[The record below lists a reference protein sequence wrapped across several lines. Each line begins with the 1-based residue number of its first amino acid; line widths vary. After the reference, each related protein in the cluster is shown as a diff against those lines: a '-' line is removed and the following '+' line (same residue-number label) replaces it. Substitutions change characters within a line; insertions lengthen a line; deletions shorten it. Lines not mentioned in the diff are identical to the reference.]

1 MRKVS
6 KLDTFS
12 KKIIPTFMA
21 EKQTLQKPLAKRLVH
36 EHLAPYKL
44 RFGQACFFMLL
55 TALSTAALPFLLQ
68 PVFDDVFTT
77 NDPKLLIMF
86 CAAVLAAFV
95 IKGFASYGETVTM
108 TRIGQSII
116 SDIQNRVF
124 RHLMSLDLEYFHKR
138 NSGELLSRFTN
149 DITLMRNSVANTI
162 VGIGRDSFTLAFLIG
177 VMFYRDWFLACL
189 SFFIFPAAFL
199 PIIRIGKRMRKVTF
213 NAQEEIAKFTKQLT
227 QIFQGIRVIK
237 AYSTEDY
244 EAIRAQKQIEKIY
257 KLVVKTSRVRSLS
270 HPIIESMGGIAIIS
284 VIAYGGLQVMHH
296 NRTTGEFI
304 SFIAALILA
313 YEPLKRLSNLNASLQ
328 EGLAAADRVF
338 EIIDTN
344 STILSPTNPKHPT
357 KAQGRIEYKDVHFAY
372 GPKKKAL
379 EGISFTAQAGKC
391 IALVG
396 ASGAGKS
403 TIINLIP
410 RFYDVIAGEISI
422 DGINVKDWELTDLRK
437 QIALV
442 SQEIALFDLSVFEN
456 ITYGCQD
463 FSENDV
469 FSSAKS
475 AAAHEFIQKLPQGY
489 NTIVGE
495 NGVSLSGGQR
505 QRLAIARA
513 MLKKAPILLL
523 DEATSALDTDSERHI
538 QSALKKLMAGR
549 TTIMVAHRLSTVID
563 ADHIYVLDNGLIIES
578 GSHQELLQ
586 LGKQYAHLWSRQAQG
601 LDS

>member
-1 MRKVS
+1 
-6 KLDTFS
+6 
-12 KKIIPTFMA
+12 MA

-36 EHLAPYKL
+36 EHLAPYKY

-55 TALSTAALPFLLQ
+55 TAASTAALPFLLK
-68 PVFDDVFTT
+68 PVMDDVFTSS
-77 NDPKLLIMF
+77 DPKLLFTF
-86 CAAVLAAFV
+86 CAAVLVAFV
-95 IKGFASYGETVTM
+95 TKGLASYGETVTM

-116 SDIQNRVF
+116 SDIQNRVLV
-124 RHLMSLDLEYFHKR
+124 HLMSLDLEYFHKR

-149 DITLMRNSVANTI
+149 DVSLMRNSVATTV
-162 VGIGRDSFTLAFLIG
+162 VGIGRDSFTLVFLIA
-177 VMFYRDWFLACL
+177 VMFYQDWLLACL

-199 PIIRIGKRMRKVTF
+199 PIIRIGRRMRKVTF
-213 NAQEEIAKFTKQLT
+213 NAQEEIARFTKQLT

-237 AYSTEDY
+237 AYGTENY
-244 EAIRAQKQIEKIY
+244 EANRAKIQIEKIY

-270 HPIIESMGGIAIIS
+270 HPIIESMGGVAIIS
-284 VIAYGGLQVMHH
+284 VIAYGGWQVMHH
-296 NRTTGEFI
+296 SRTIGEFM

-313 YEPLKRLSNLNASLQ
+313 YEPLKRLSNLNANLQ

-338 EIIDTN
+338 EIIDAQ
-344 STILSPTNPKHPT
+344 STILPPKNHKQPLQI
-357 KAQGRIEYKDVHFAY
+357 KGRVEYKDVHFAY
-372 GPKKKAL
+372 GPRKKAL
-379 EGISFTAQAGKC
+379 EGINFTAQAGKC

-396 ASGAGKS
+396 ASGSGKS

-410 RFYDVIAGEISI
+410 RFYDIDAGGIFI
-422 DGINVKDWELTDLRK
+422 DDINVKDWEISHLRK

-456 ITYGCQD
+456 ITYGCEN
-463 FSENDV
+463 FSNDDV
-469 FSSAKS
+469 YSVAKS
-475 AAAHEFIQKLPQGY
+475 AAAHDFIQKLPQGY
-489 NTIVGE
+489 DTVVGE

-538 QSALKKLMAGR
+538 QSALKELMVGR

-563 ADHIYVLDNGLIIES
+563 ANQIYVLDNGQIIES

-586 LGKQYAHLWSRQAQG
+586 LGKQYAHLWHRQAQG

>member
-1 MRKVS
+1 
-6 KLDTFS
+6 
-12 KKIIPTFMA
+12 MA
-21 EKQTLQKPLAKRLVH
+21 EKQTLQKPLAKRLLH
-36 EHLAPYKL
+36 EHLAPYKY

-55 TALSTAALPFLLQ
+55 TAASTAALPFLLQ

-77 NDPKLLIMF
+77 NDPRLLFVF
-86 CAAVLAAFV
+86 CVAVLSAFV

-116 SDIQNRVF
+116 SDVQNRVF
-124 RHLMSLDLEYFHKR
+124 SHLMSLDLEYFHKI

-149 DITLMRNSVANTI
+149 DITLMRNSVANTV
-162 VGIGRDSFTLAFLIG
+162 VGIGRDSFTLVFLIG

-199 PIIRIGKRMRKVTF
+199 PIIRIGRRMRKVTF
-213 NAQEEIAKFTKQLT
+213 NAQEEIGRFTKQLT

-237 AYSTEDY
+237 AYSTENY
-244 EAIRAQKQIEKIY
+244 EATRAKMQIEKIY

-270 HPIIESMGGIAIIS
+270 HPIIESMGGVAIIS
-284 VIAYGGLQVMHH
+284 VIAYGGWQVMHH
-296 NRTTGEFI
+296 SRTTGEFI
-304 SFIAALILA
+304 SFIGALILA
-313 YEPLKRLSNLNASLQ
+313 YEPLKRLSNLNANLQ

-338 EIIDTN
+338 EIVDTKR
-344 STILSPTNPKHPT
+344 TILSPIQPKHPT
-357 KAQGRIEYKDVHFAY
+357 KVQGRIEYKNVHFSY
-372 GPKKKAL
+372 GQEKKAL
-379 EGISFTAQAGKC
+379 EGINFTAQAGKC

-396 ASGAGKS
+396 ASGSGKS

-410 RFYDVIAGEISI
+410 RFYDIGAGEIAI
-422 DGINVKDWELTDLRK
+422 DEINIKDWEITHLRK

-456 ITYGCQD
+456 ITYGCED
-463 FSENDV
+463 FSKDEVYNV
-469 FSSAKS
+469 AKS
-475 AAAHEFIQKLPQGY
+475 AAAHDFIQKLPQGY
-489 NTIVGE
+489 DTIVGE

-523 DEATSALDTDSERHI
+523 DEATSALDTDSERYI
-538 QSALKKLMAGR
+538 QSALKKLMVGR

-563 ADHIYVLDNGLIIES
+563 ADKIYVLDNGQIIES

-586 LGKQYAHLWSRQAQG
+586 LDKQYAHLWHRQAQG

>member
-1 MRKVS
+1 
-6 KLDTFS
+6 
-12 KKIIPTFMA
+12 MA

-36 EHLAPYKL
+36 EHLAPYKY
-44 RFGQACFFMLL
+44 RFGQACCFMLL
-55 TALSTAALPFLLQ
+55 TAASTAALPFLLK
-68 PVFDDVFTT
+68 PVMDDVFTSS
-77 NDPKLLIMF
+77 DPKLLFTF

-116 SDIQNRVF
+116 SDIQNRVLA
-124 RHLMSLDLEYFHKR
+124 HLMSLDLEYFHKR

-149 DITLMRNSVANTI
+149 DVSLMRNSVATTV
-162 VGIGRDSFTLAFLIG
+162 VGIGRDSFTLVFLVA
-177 VMFYRDWFLACL
+177 VMFYQDWLLACL

-199 PIIRIGKRMRKVTF
+199 PIIRIGRRMRKVTF
-213 NAQEEIAKFTKQLT
+213 NAQEEIARFTKQLT

-237 AYSTEDY
+237 AYGTENY
-244 EAIRAQKQIEKIY
+244 EANRAKVQIEKIY

-284 VIAYGGLQVMHH
+284 VIAYGGWQVMHH
-296 NRTTGEFI
+296 SRTIGEFM

-313 YEPLKRLSNLNASLQ
+313 YEPLKRLSNLNANLQ

-338 EIIDTN
+338 EIIDTE
-344 STILSPTNPKHPT
+344 STILSPVKPKHPA

-379 EGISFTAQAGKC
+379 EGINFTAQAGKC
-391 IALVG
+391 VALVG

-410 RFYDVIAGEISI
+410 RFYDVNAGEII
-422 DGINVKDWELTDLRK
+422 VDDVNVKDWEIGHLRK

-456 ITYGCQD
+456 ITYGCD
-463 FSENDV
+463 AFSKDDV
-469 FSSAKS
+469 YSVAKS
-475 AAAHEFIQKLPQGY
+475 AAAHDFIQKLPLGY
-489 NTIVGE
+489 DTIVGE

-513 MLKKAPILLL
+513 MLKMAPILLL

-538 QSALKKLMAGR
+538 QSALKKLMVGR

-563 ADHIYVLDNGLIIES
+563 ADQIYVLDNGQIIES
-578 GSHQELLQ
+578 GSHQQLLQ
-586 LGKQYAHLWSRQAQG
+586 LGKQYAHLWHRQAQG

>member
-1 MRKVS
+1 
-6 KLDTFS
+6 
-12 KKIIPTFMA
+12 MA
-21 EKQTLQKPLAKRLVH
+21 EKQALQKPLAKRLVH

-44 RFGQACFFMLL
+44 RFFLASFFMLM
-55 TALSTAALPFLLQ
+55 TAASTAALPFLLQ

-77 NDPKLLIMF
+77 NDPHLLFVF
-86 CAAVLAAFV
+86 CFAVLSAFV

-124 RHLMSLDLEYFHKR
+124 SHLMNLDLDYFHKR

-149 DITLMRNSVANTI
+149 DISLMRNSVANTV
-162 VGIGRDSFTLAFLIG
+162 VGIGRDSFTLLFLIG
-177 VMFYRDWFLACL
+177 VMFYRDWFLASI

-199 PIIRIGKRMRKVTF
+199 PIIRIGKRMRKVTY
-213 NAQEEIAKFTKQLT
+213 NAQEEIGHFTKQLT

-237 AYSTEDY
+237 AYSTENY
-244 EAIRAQKQIEKIY
+244 ESGRARKQIEKIY

-270 HPIIESMGGIAIIS
+270 HPIIESMGGVAIIS
-284 VIAYGGLQVMHH
+284 VIAYGGWQVMHH
-296 NRTTGEFI
+296 SRTTGEFI
-304 SFIAALILA
+304 SFIGALILA
-313 YEPLKRLSNLNASLQ
+313 YEPLKRLSNLNANLQ
-328 EGLAAADRVF
+328 EGLAAASRVF
-338 EIIDTN
+338 EIIDTS
-344 STILSPTNPKHPT
+344 STIYSPKHP
-357 KAQGRIEYKDVHFAY
+357 KYPKKSQGHVQYKDVHFSY
-372 GPKKKAL
+372 GPEKEAL
-379 EGISFTAQAGKC
+379 KGINFEAQPGKC

-396 ASGAGKS
+396 ASGSGKS

-410 RFYDVIAGEISI
+410 RFYDIARGEII
-422 DGINVKDWELTDLRK
+422 VDEINVKDWDLANLRE

-456 ITYGCQD
+456 ITYGSHD
-463 FSENDV
+463 FSPEDV
-469 FSSAKS
+469 YNVAKS
-475 AAAHEFIQKLPQGY
+475 AAAHDFIQKLPQGY
-489 NTIVGE
+489 DTIVGE

-538 QSALKKLMAGR
+538 QSALKKLMVGR

-563 ADHIYVLDNGLIIES
+563 ADRIYVLENGKIIES

-586 LGKQYAHLWSRQAQG
+586 LGKQYAHLWNRQAQG

>member
-1 MRKVS
+1 
-6 KLDTFS
+6 
-12 KKIIPTFMA
+12 MA
-21 EKQTLQKPLAKRLVH
+21 EKQTLQKPLATRLVH

-44 RFGQACFFMLL
+44 RFAQACCFMLL

-77 NDPKLLIMF
+77 NDPSLLFIF
-86 CAAVLAAFV
+86 CSAVLAAFV

-124 RHLMSLDLEYFHKR
+124 RHLMSLDLDYFHKR

-149 DITLMRNSVANTI
+149 DITLMRNSVANTV
-162 VGIGRDSFTLAFLIG
+162 VGIGRDSFTLIFLVG

-213 NAQEEIAKFTKQLT
+213 NAQEEIARFTKQLT

-244 EAIRAQKQIEKIY
+244 EANRAKNQIEKIY
-257 KLVVKTSRVRSLS
+257 KLVVKTARVRSLG
-270 HPIIESMGGIAIIS
+270 HPIIESMGGVAIIS
-284 VIAYGGLQVMHH
+284 VIAYGGWQVMHH
-296 NRTTGEFI
+296 SRTTGEFI
-304 SFIAALILA
+304 SFIGALILA
-313 YEPLKRLSNLNASLQ
+313 YEPLKRLSNLNANLQ

-338 EIIDTN
+338 EIIDAQ
-344 STILSPTNPKHPT
+344 STIHPPLQS
-357 KAQGRIEYKDVHFAY
+357 KNSAKKSGCIEYKNVHFAY
-372 GPKKKAL
+372 GPQKKAL
-379 EGISFTAQAGKC
+379 LGIDFKAESGQC

-396 ASGAGKS
+396 ASGSGKS
-403 TIINLIP
+403 TVINLIP
-410 RFYDVIAGEISI
+410 RFYDVNQGSIII
-422 DGINVKDWELTDLRK
+422 DGIDARDWDLKDLRK

-456 ITYGCQD
+456 ITYGCLE
-463 FSENDV
+463 FSTEDV
-469 FSSAKS
+469 YDAAKA
-475 AAAHEFIQKLPQGY
+475 AAAHEFIEKLPQGY
-489 NTIVGE
+489 DTIVGE

-513 MLKKAPILLL
+513 MLKKSPILLL

-538 QSALKKLMAGR
+538 QSALKKLMTGR

-563 ADHIYVLDNGLIIES
+563 ADQIYVLSEGRIIES

-586 LGKQYAHLWSRQAQG
+586 LGKHYAHLWSRQAQG

>member
-1 MRKVS
+1 
-6 KLDTFS
+6 
-12 KKIIPTFMA
+12 MA
-21 EKQTLQKPLAKRLVH
+21 EKQTLQKPLATRLVH
-36 EHLAPYKL
+36 EHLAPYKY
-44 RFGQACFFMLL
+44 RFGQACVFMLL
-55 TALSTAALPFLLQ
+55 TAASTAALPFLLK
-68 PVFDDVFTT
+68 PVMDDVFTSS
-77 NDPKLLIMF
+77 DPKLLFTF

-95 IKGFASYGETVTM
+95 IKGCATYGETVTM

-116 SDIQNRVF
+116 SDIQNRVLA
-124 RHLMSLDLEYFHKR
+124 HMMSLDLEYFHKR

-149 DITLMRNSVANTI
+149 DVALMRNSVATTVI
-162 VGIGRDSFTLAFLIG
+162 GIGRDSLTLVFLVA
-177 VMFYRDWFLACL
+177 VMFYQDWLLACL

-213 NAQEEIAKFTKQLT
+213 NAQEEIARFTKQLT

-237 AYSTEDY
+237 AYSTENY
-244 EAIRAQKQIEKIY
+244 EANRAKLQIKKIY

-284 VIAYGGLQVMHH
+284 VIAYGGWQVMHH
-296 NRTTGEFI
+296 SRTIGEFM

-313 YEPLKRLSNLNASLQ
+313 YEPLKRLSNLNANLQ
-328 EGLAAADRVF
+328 EGLAAAERVF
-338 EIIDTN
+338 EIIDAQ
-344 STILSPTNPKHPT
+344 STILPPVDPKRPA
-357 KAQGRIEYKDVHFAY
+357 KVQGRIEYKDVHFAY

-379 EGISFTAQAGKC
+379 EGINFVAQAGKC
-391 IALVG
+391 VALVG

-410 RFYDVIAGEISI
+410 RFYDVNAGEII
-422 DGINVKDWELTDLRK
+422 VDGVNVKDWEKSYLRK
-437 QIALV
+437 HIALV
-442 SQEIALFDLSVFEN
+442 NQEIALFDLSVFEN
-456 ITYGCQD
+456 ITYGCED
-463 FSENDV
+463 FLNEDV
-469 FSSAKS
+469 YSVAKS
-475 AAAHEFIQKLPQGY
+475 AAAHDFIEKLPQGY

-523 DEATSALDTDSERHI
+523 DEATSALDTDSEKHI
-538 QSALKKLMAGR
+538 QSALKKLMVGR

-563 ADHIYVLDNGLIIES
+563 ADQIYVLDNGKIIET

-586 LGKQYAHLWSRQAQG
+586 LDKQYAHLWHRQAQG
-601 LDS
+601 LES

>member
-1 MRKVS
+1 
-6 KLDTFS
+6 
-12 KKIIPTFMA
+12 MA
-21 EKQTLQKPLAKRLVH
+21 EKQTLQKPLATRLVH
-36 EHLAPYKL
+36 EHLAPYKY

-55 TALSTAALPFLLQ
+55 TAASTAALPFLLK
-68 PVFDDVFTT
+68 PVMDDVFTSS
-77 NDPKLLIMF
+77 DPKLLFTF
-86 CAAVLAAFV
+86 CGAVLAAFV

-116 SDIQNRVF
+116 SDIQNRVLA
-124 RHLMSLDLEYFHKR
+124 HMMSLDLEYFHKR

-149 DITLMRNSVANTI
+149 DVSLMRNSVANTVI
-162 VGIGRDSFTLAFLIG
+162 GIGRDSFTLVFLVA
-177 VMFYRDWFLACL
+177 VMFYQDWLLACL

-199 PIIRIGKRMRKVTF
+199 PIIRIGRRMRKVTF
-213 NAQEEIAKFTKQLT
+213 NAQEEIARFTKQLT

-237 AYSTEDY
+237 AYSTENY
-244 EAIRAQKQIEKIY
+244 EANRAKVQIEKIY

-284 VIAYGGLQVMHH
+284 VIAYGGWQVMHH
-296 NRTTGEFI
+296 SRTIGEFM

-313 YEPLKRLSNLNASLQ
+313 YEPLKRLSNLNANLQ

-338 EIIDTN
+338 EIIDAK
-344 STILSPTNPKHPT
+344 STILSPVEPKRPA
-357 KAQGRIEYKDVHFAY
+357 KVQGRIEYKDVHFAY

-379 EGISFTAQAGKC
+379 DGISFVAQAGKC

-410 RFYDVIAGEISI
+410 RFYDVNAAEII
-422 DGINVKDWELTDLRK
+422 VDDVNVKDWEISYLRK

-456 ITYGCQD
+456 ITYGCED
-463 FSENDV
+463 FLNEDV
-469 FSSAKS
+469 YSVAKS
-475 AAAHEFIQKLPQGY
+475 AAAHDFIEKLPQGY

-538 QSALKKLMAGR
+538 QSALKKLMVGR

-563 ADHIYVLDNGLIIES
+563 ADHIYVLDNGKIIES

-586 LGKQYAHLWSRQAQG
+586 LGKQYAHLWHRQAQG
-601 LDS
+601 LES

>member
-1 MRKVS
+1 
-6 KLDTFS
+6 
-12 KKIIPTFMA
+12 MA
-21 EKQTLQKPLAKRLVH
+21 EKQTLQKPLATRLVH
-36 EHLAPYKL
+36 EHLAPYKY

-55 TALSTAALPFLLQ
+55 TAASTAALPFLLK
-68 PVFDDVFTT
+68 PVMDDVFTSS
-77 NDPKLLIMF
+77 DPKLLFTF
-86 CAAVLAAFV
+86 CGAVLAAFV

-116 SDIQNRVF
+116 SDIQNRVLA
-124 RHLMSLDLEYFHKR
+124 HMMSLDLEYFHKR

-149 DITLMRNSVANTI
+149 DVSLMRNSVATTVI
-162 VGIGRDSFTLAFLIG
+162 GIGRDSFTLVFLVA
-177 VMFYRDWFLACL
+177 VMFYQDWLLACL

-199 PIIRIGKRMRKVTF
+199 PIIRIGRRMRKVTF
-213 NAQEEIAKFTKQLT
+213 NAQEEIARFTKQLT

-237 AYSTEDY
+237 AYSTENY
-244 EAIRAQKQIEKIY
+244 EANRAKIQIEKIY

-284 VIAYGGLQVMHH
+284 VIAYGGWQVMHH
-296 NRTTGEFI
+296 SRTIGEFM

-313 YEPLKRLSNLNASLQ
+313 YEPLKRLSNLNANLQ

-338 EIIDTN
+338 EIIDAK
-344 STILSPTNPKHPT
+344 STILSPVEAKRPAKV
-357 KAQGRIEYKDVHFAY
+357 QGRIEYKDVHFAY

-379 EGISFTAQAGKC
+379 DGISFVAQAGKC

-410 RFYDVIAGEISI
+410 RFYDVNAGEII
-422 DGINVKDWELTDLRK
+422 VDDVNVKDWEISYLRK

-456 ITYGCQD
+456 ITYGCED
-463 FSENDV
+463 FLNEDV
-469 FSSAKS
+469 YSVAKS
-475 AAAHEFIQKLPQGY
+475 AAAHDFIEKLPQGY

-538 QSALKKLMAGR
+538 QSALKKLMVGR

-563 ADHIYVLDNGLIIES
+563 ADHIYVLDNGKIIES

-586 LGKQYAHLWSRQAQG
+586 LGKQYAHLWHRQAQG
-601 LDS
+601 LES

>member
-1 MRKVS
+1 
-6 KLDTFS
+6 
-12 KKIIPTFMA
+12 MA
-21 EKQTLQKPLAKRLVH
+21 EKQNLQKPLAKRLVH
-36 EHLAPYKL
+36 EHLAPYKAQ
-44 RFGQACFFMLL
+44 FGKACFFMLL
-55 TALSTAALPFLLQ
+55 TAASTAALPFLLQ

-77 NDPKLLIMF
+77 NDPQLLFIF
-86 CAAVLAAFV
+86 CLAVLLAFV

-124 RHLMSLDLEYFHKR
+124 SHLMSLDLEYFHKR

-149 DITLMRNSVANTI
+149 DISLMRNSVANTV
-162 VGIGRDSFTLAFLIG
+162 VGIGRDSFTLIFLIG

-213 NAQEEIAKFTKQLT
+213 NAQEEIGRFTKQLT

-237 AYSTEDY
+237 AYSTENY
-244 EAIRAQKQIEKIY
+244 EASRAQMQIEKIY
-257 KLVVKTSRVRSLS
+257 RLVVKTSRVRSLS
-270 HPIIESMGGIAIIS
+270 HPIIESMGGVAIIS
-284 VIAYGGLQVMHH
+284 VIAYGGWQVMHH
-296 NRTTGEFI
+296 SRTTGEFI
-304 SFIAALILA
+304 SFIGALILA

-328 EGLAAADRVF
+328 EGLAAASRVF
-338 EIIDTN
+338 EIIDAN
-344 STILSPTNPKHPT
+344 STILSPKNPRHPE
-357 KAQGRIEYKDVHFAY
+357 KSQGYIEFEDVHFAY
-372 GPKKKAL
+372 GPEKEAL
-379 EGISFTAQAGKC
+379 KGISFKAESGKC

-396 ASGAGKS
+396 ASGSGKS

-410 RFYDVIAGEISI
+410 RFYDVNKGKISI
-422 DGINVKDWELTDLRK
+422 DNVDVKDWELEHLRK
-437 QIALV
+437 QIGLV

-456 ITYGCQD
+456 ITYGCQN
-463 FSENDV
+463 FSTQEVYNV
-469 FSSAKS
+469 AKS
-475 AAAHEFIQKLPQGY
+475 AAAHDFIQKLPQGY
-489 NTIVGE
+489 DTIVGE

-538 QSALKKLMAGR
+538 QSALKKLMIGR

-563 ADHIYVLDNGLIIES
+563 ADQIYVLENGQIIEE

>member
-1 MRKVS
+1 
-6 KLDTFS
+6 
-12 KKIIPTFMA
+12 MA
-21 EKQTLQKPLAKRLVH
+21 EKQTLQKPLATRLVH
-36 EHLAPYKL
+36 EHLAPYKY

-55 TALSTAALPFLLQ
+55 TAASTAALPFLLK
-68 PVFDDVFTT
+68 PVMDDVFTSS
-77 NDPKLLIMF
+77 DPKLLFTF
-86 CAAVLAAFV
+86 CGAVLAAFV

-116 SDIQNRVF
+116 SDIQNRVLA
-124 RHLMSLDLEYFHKR
+124 HMMSLDLEYFHKR

-149 DITLMRNSVANTI
+149 DVSLMRNSVATTVI
-162 VGIGRDSFTLAFLIG
+162 GIGRDSFTLVFLVA
-177 VMFYRDWFLACL
+177 VMFYQDWLLACL

-199 PIIRIGKRMRKVTF
+199 PIIRIGRRMRKVTF
-213 NAQEEIAKFTKQLT
+213 NAQEEIARFTKQLT

-237 AYSTEDY
+237 AYSTENY
-244 EAIRAQKQIEKIY
+244 EANRAKVQIEKIY

-284 VIAYGGLQVMHH
+284 VIAYGGWQVMHH
-296 NRTTGEFI
+296 SRTIGEFM

-313 YEPLKRLSNLNASLQ
+313 YEPLKRLSNLNANLQ

-338 EIIDTN
+338 EIIDAK
-344 STILSPTNPKHPT
+344 STILSPVEPKRPA
-357 KAQGRIEYKDVHFAY
+357 KVQGRIEYKDVHFAY

-379 EGISFTAQAGKC
+379 DGISFVAQAGKC

-410 RFYDVIAGEISI
+410 RFYDVNAGEII
-422 DGINVKDWELTDLRK
+422 VDDVNVKDWEISYLRK

-456 ITYGCQD
+456 ITYGCED
-463 FSENDV
+463 FLNEDV
-469 FSSAKS
+469 YSVAKS
-475 AAAHEFIQKLPQGY
+475 AAAHDFIEKLPQGY

-538 QSALKKLMAGR
+538 QSALKKLMVGR

-563 ADHIYVLDNGLIIES
+563 ADHIYVLDNGKIIES

-586 LGKQYAHLWSRQAQG
+586 LGKQYAHLWHRQAQG
-601 LDS
+601 LES